1 MRGQALGLLLCAA
14 SVSAAEKVAPLKPTE
29 IRVSVANKSQK
40 ALGLRPLPAG
50 AGWRLDLAADADSVD
65 IIDLTPGTPA
75 RTTTLPVVAH
85 GLRFDPLR
93 FAGGHVYRVQAR
105 LAGKPSSL

>member
-1 MRGQALGLLLCAA
+1 MRGQAWCLALRAA
-14 SVSAAEKVAPLKPTE
+14 TGASAAEKVAPPLKPTE

-75 RTTTLPVVAH
+75 RTTTLPVA
-85 GLRFDPLR
+85 GRALRFDALR
-93 FAGGHVYRVQAR
+93 FAAGHVYRVQ
-105 LAGKPSSL
+105 S